1 VDELKRDPTDVELF
15 DFSQSNS
22 EHSRHWFFRGALVID
37 GAPVPHSLMDLVR
50 STLEARPHN
59 SVIAFADNSSAVR
72 GFPTRL
78 LLPAA
83 PGGVSPLALA
93 SRERHLLRD
102 LPPARVAR
110 DAARPT
116 QAINR
121 LQPPGEFLDD
131 LAPSPA
137 PLALRARFA
146 HEGVL
151 CRGFFMVSCIVPS
164 RPKRISQDTV

>member
-1 VDELKRDPTDVELF
+1 DQLRIPRPIGA
-15 DFSQSNS
+15 SSS
-22 EHSRHWFFRGALVID
+22 ASPSR
-37 GAPVPHSLMDLVR
+37 R
-50 STLEARPHN
+50 STPIGTPWESTRSAGRRCPRPARRCCCC
-59 SVIAFADNSSAVR
+59 SR
-72 GFPTRL
+72 GRL
-78 LLPAA
+78 
-83 PGGVSPLALA
+83 GVSDIEGVSPGSSESRSRAPGA
-93 SRERHLLRD
+93 SPRRSRRRRERHLLRD